1 MPQFELTSDGRK
13 FGSVSL
19 LESCKDTPKKF
30 VIHKKAP
37 PAEAPKKFVIQKKAS
52 EPEKKEVKKE
62 KEDVP
67 WRTGKMPITLYV
79 DDKTGVPLY
88 AQTDS
93 DKHYVADEDEGAGEG
108 AYAITGIKRGKF
120 SHEADLFIKLKK
132 GKYSFFL
139 ESYGGG
145 QPGQGHKATTK
156 TITIVRK

>member
-1 MPQFELTSDGRK
+1 MPQFELTSDGHK

-52 EPEKKEVKKE
+52 EPEKKEVKKS
-62 KEDVP
+62 
-67 WRTGKMPITLYV
+67 GKMPITLYV
-79 DDKTGVPLY
+79 DNKTGTPLY

-93 DKHYVADEDEGAGEG
+93 DKHYEAKIDTESGLDDEGVNVYVISAIKGEG
-108 AYAITGIKRGKF
+108 IT
-120 SHEADLFIKLKK
+120 HEADLYIRLHKK
-132 GKYSFFL
+132 KYSFFL
-139 ESYGGG
+139 KSHGGKKG
-145 QPGQGHKATTK
+145 EGLKATK